1 MTEQKVIHL
10 SALKAPFPPD
20 RISWRVGA
28 TNKDKNK
35 GIALA
40 YIDARDVMQR
50 LDDVCGPE
58 NWQCDYPHA
67 GQKTVCRIGIR
78 LDGEW
83 VWKANGAG
91 DTDIEADKG
100 ALSDA
105 FKRAAVLWGIG
116 QYLYDLDSP
125 WVTLEQKGRSTV
137 IASHEYTRLHKL
149 VGGQSSNQLNQTDA
163 WDAFMNDL
171 SQCETVGSIEKL
183 YVSLRQEGWS
193 KSYLEQAALRCK
205 ERKSLIV
212 SEEQPV
218 LAAG

>member
-1 MTEQKVIHL
+1 MTDKVIHL

-20 RISWRVGA
+20 CISWRVGA
-28 TNKDKNK
+28 TNKDKSK

-50 LDDVCGPE
+50 LDEVCGPE

-78 LDGEW
+78 LNGEW

-105 FKRAAVLWGIG
+105 FKRAGVLWGIG
-116 QYLYDLDSP
+116 QYLYELDSP
-125 WVTLEQKGRSTV
+125 WVALEQKGRTHI
-137 IASHEYTRLHKL
+137 IAKQEYTRLHKL
-149 VGGQSSNQLNQTDA
+149 VGGNSSHQLREAGA
-163 WDAFMNDL
+163 WDVFIHDL
-171 SQCETVGSIEKL
+171 SQCETIHSIERL
-183 YVSLRQEGWS
+183 YLTLREEGWS
-193 KSYLEQAALRCK
+193 SQYLSQAAEK
-205 ERKSLIV
+205 W
-212 SEEQPV
+212 
-218 LAAG
+218 